1 MSQSP
6 SDLELNLDESSA
18 KTAEVT
24 DSTAAAQN
32 KKSAAQGQ
40 APANELDE
48 SSCKA
53 EQQRA
58 RASRLMQAVRDE
70 LEKVVIGQ
78 TQAIEGVLCT
88 LMAAGHVLIEG
99 VPGLGKTLLVR
110 ALAQCFSGQF
120 NRIQFTPDL
129 MPSDITGHAI
139 YDLHSEQFKLRKG
152 PAFTNLLLADE
163 INRAPAKTQAALLE
177 VMQERSITL
186 EGRSLAVPQPFMVLA
201 TQNPIEQEGTYPLPE
216 AELDR
221 FMVKLHIDY
230 PEEQEEQRLVRAV
243 TRSAQADMLDSVVLR
258 PLLQPRDMQAIQ
270 KIVTALPIDDQVLN
284 YAVRLVRMTRQ
295 WPGLSSGAGPR
306 ASIDLIR
313 YARARALLQGNAF
326 VSPDDIKSS
335 ALNVLRHRAHLSAE
349 LEIEG
354 LQIEQVLQQLLNQVP
369 VPRL

>member
-1 MSQSP
+1 MSQTP
-6 SDLELNLDESSA
+6 SEPELTLDDSTTSATPPLTDSSA
-18 KTAEVT
+18 AEINPSGTA
-24 DSTAAAQN
+24 DSSETTAATN
-32 KKSAAQGQ
+32 K
-40 APANELDE
+40 N
-48 SSCKA
+48 

-70 LEKVVIGQ
+70 LEKALIGQ
-78 TQAIEGVLCT
+78 TAVIEGVLCT
-88 LMAAGHVLIEG
+88 LVAAGHVLIEG

-120 NRIQFTPDL
+120 TRIQFTPDL

-139 YDLHSEQFKLRKG
+139 YDLASEQFKLRKG

-186 EGRSLAVPQPFMVLA
+186 EGRPLAVPQPFMVLA

-221 FMVKLHIDY
+221 FMVKLHMSY
-230 PEEQEEQRLVRAV
+230 PEELHEQHMVREV
-243 TRSAQADMLDSVVLR
+243 TRSARADMLDSTPLR
-258 PLLQPRDMQAIQ
+258 TLLQARDVQALQ
-270 KIVTALPIDDQVLN
+270 KIASSIAVDDNVLH

-295 WPGLSSGAGPR
+295 WPGLTSGAGPR

-313 YARARALLQGNAF
+313 YARAYALLNDHSY
-326 VSPDDIKSS
+326 VTPDDVKRS
-335 ALNVLRHRAHLSAE
+335 ALNVLRHRVHLSAE

-354 LQIEQVLQQLLNQVP
+354 LQIEQVLQQLLDQVP
-369 VPRL
+369 VPRV